1 MSKAIPIFKTDEEA
15 EKFIDTADLSEYD
28 LSDFKPTRF
37 EFEAKDTQINMRLP
51 ESLLRAVRATSKER
65 RPEPR
70 PLLGRFVLP
79 LPPQRILQ
87 PHRRRARL

>member
-51 ESLLRAVRATSKER
+51 ESLLRAVRATAKER
-65 RPEPR
+65 GIPYQ
-70 PLLGRFVLP
+70 RFIRQTLEQAVARSSP
-79 LPPQRILQ
+79 KA
-87 PHRRRARL
+87 RRAT